1 MKCSQIQIMYQELSK
16 KVDKISYKA
25 AMDLT
30 ITHYD
35 ECKSTEAWD
44 PANVSVYQR
53 CTNEISK
60 SSSKIHV
67 NLNKIEI
74 YCMHRKRDMSIQ
86 VELEQILED
95 VELDP
100 DTTNSIDLVLSYIGN
115 IPPRSSKNLSC
126 SEVEGMYDQF

>member
-1 MKCSQIQIMYQELSK
+1 MKCSQIQIMYQELSM

-35 ECKSTEAWD
+35 ECKSTGAWD

-74 YCMHRKRDMSIQ
+74 YCMHRSRDMSIH

-95 VELDP
+95 VELEPDP
-100 DTTNSIDLVLSYIGN
+100 TNSIDLVLSYIGN
-115 IPPRSSKNLSC
+115 IPPRSSKNLPC
-126 SEVEGMYDQF
+126 SEVEGK